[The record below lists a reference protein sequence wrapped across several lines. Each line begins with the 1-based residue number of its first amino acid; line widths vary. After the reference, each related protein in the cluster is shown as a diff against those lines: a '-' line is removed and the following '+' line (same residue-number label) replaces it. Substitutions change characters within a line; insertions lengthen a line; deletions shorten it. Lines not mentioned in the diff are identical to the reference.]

1 MCRYG
6 INIFEENAQNVL
18 GAMMFGVS
26 KKDLLSGA
34 HRYPSHVTFYDW
46 APFPGFTLVPSI
58 TQAIALFPCMPIFD

>member
-1 MCRYG
+1 M
-6 INIFEENAQNVL
+6 L

-58 TQAIALFPCMPIFD
+58 TQVLDSCLARHALSPKAMFWINR